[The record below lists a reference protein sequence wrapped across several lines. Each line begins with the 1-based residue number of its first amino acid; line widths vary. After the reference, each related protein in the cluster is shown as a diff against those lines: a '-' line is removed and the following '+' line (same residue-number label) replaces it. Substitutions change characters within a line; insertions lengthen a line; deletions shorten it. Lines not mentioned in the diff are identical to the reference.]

1 MSSQNADYLNGS
13 QVIEETHI
21 CPWQIVRLFDNFLR
35 PLVHNPRKLFGPYVQ
50 RGMTVL
56 DVGCGRGFSSLGL
69 ARLVSE
75 DGLVISA
82 DIQTEMLD
90 MVKKRAERAGLF
102 DRIRTHRCTVD
113 RIGISEEL
121 DFAVAFFML
130 HEVPDVQALLTEIFT
145 LLKPGGLLFI
155 AEPRIHVSRR
165 DFEKIVMVAQ
175 TVGFQISE
183 RPSIRIGRTVVL
195 VKGAAVCEDTIE
207 NTRVMGNV
215 TFG

>member
-1 MSSQNADYLNGS
+1 MSSQNADHLNGS

-35 PLVHNPRKLFGPYVQ
+35 PLVHNPRKLFGPYV
-50 RGMTVL
+50 RKGMKVL

-69 ARLVSE
+69 AQLVSE

-90 MVKKRAERAGLF
+90 MVKKRAARAGLSN
-102 DRIRTHRCTVD
+102 RIRTHRCTVD
-113 RIGISEEL
+113 RIGVREEL

-130 HEVPDVQALLTEIFT
+130 HEVPDVRAFLTEIFT
-145 LLKPGGLLFI
+145 LLKPAGRLFI
-155 AEPRIHVSRR
+155 AEPKIHVSRR
-165 DFEKIVMVAQ
+165 DFEKIVMLAQ
-175 TVGFQISE
+175 TVGFEISE

-195 VKGAAVCEDTIE
+195 VKSAAVGEDNTE
-207 NTRVMGNV
+207 NTRVMGN
-215 TFG
+215 FKFR

>member
-21 CPWQIVRLFDNFLR
+21 CPWRIVRLFDNFLR
-35 PLVHNPRKLFGPYVQ
+35 PLVHNPRKLFGPYVR

-75 DGLVISA
+75 NGLVIAA

-90 MVKKRAERAGLF
+90 MVKKRAERAGLS

-130 HEVPDVQALLTEIFT
+130 HEVADVRAFLTEIFT
-145 LLKPGGLLFI
+145 LLKPGGRLFI

-165 DFEKIVMVAQ
+165 DFEKTVMVAQ

-195 VKGAAVCEDTIE
+195 VKGAEVRC
-207 NTRVMGNV
+207 G
-215 TFG
+215 